1 MPDPPQETFKKCQI
15 LMKNELMKN
24 EQLGPQ
30 DKNCAFLG
38 VFHWGLLGRKGQ
50 TGLEFIAYY
59 QNVCQKTNK
68 QSPFFFFLFFF
79 SFFFYKVS
87 PARHVALWLLR
98 WLQSLGF

>member
-1 MPDPPQETFKKCQI
+1 
-15 LMKNELMKN
+15 MKN

-30 DKNCAFLG
+30 DKNSFLED
-38 VFHWGLLGRKGQ
+38 LSLGILDRKGQ

-68 QSPFFFFLFFF
+68 QSPFFFFF

-87 PARHVALWLLR
+87 PARHVALRLLC
-98 WLQSLGF
+98 WLQSLRFLTP

>member
-1 MPDPPQETFKKCQI
+1 
-15 LMKNELMKN
+15 MKN

-38 VFHWGLLGRKGQ
+38 VFHWGLLDRKGQ

-68 QSPFFFFLFFF
+68 QSPFFFFFFF
-79 SFFFYKVS
+79 HSSFTKC
-87 PARHVALWLLR
+87 H
-98 WLQSLGF
+98 QQGM